1 MGCCAEAGEAGA
13 MEQMQA
19 RQQLARRGSARGLE
33 EAMMFGDTKNASE
46 AAAMMKLN
54 AKLDEIWD
62 QFDGDEDGVLNLE
75 EGKAFLSSM
84 LQQLTGKEAT
94 EENILTTFKEIDADG
109 NGDLDRDEV
118 LEFLKLYI

>member
-1 MGCCAEAGEAGA
+1 
-13 MEQMQA
+13 
-19 RQQLARRGSARGLE
+19 
-33 EAMMFGDTKNASE
+33 MFGDTKNASE

-54 AKLDEIWD
+54 QKLDEIWD

-94 EENILTTFKEIDADG
+94 KENIDNTFAEIDADG
-109 NGDLDRDEV
+109 NGDLDRGEV
-118 LEFLKLYI
+118 LEFLKLYIEV